1 MVSAVLCKGTWAA
14 DSAVT
19 SELGATASLQWESV
33 LHAQH
38 CGLHKSCWLGATEHA
53 KSKSC
58 LQGYRYRHWHKLE
71 ALQVSLSCYGQH
83 VQVQNWTKDAGPLL
97 HLHQHIRA
105 LHLQTVLACAQDDV
119 VMCVWK
125 TICLGCVCTGQ
136 PWLTITWPL
145 CQVNIWLSFKA
156 GWEPDPEMQILGI
169 MSRFRLWNA
178 YCPEWKKITKA
189 AR

>member
-1 MVSAVLCKGTWAA
+1 MLCKGTWAA

-53 KSKSC
+53 KSRSC
-58 LQGYRYRHWHKLE
+58 LQGYRYRHWHKQRHCRSRLAVMANMSRCRTEQQMQDHCCIIAFASEAHVSFASAKCVGMCTGRCSHVCLE
-71 ALQVSLSCYGQH
+71 KFVLVVFVLVSLDWPALDHCVKLTY
-83 VQVQNWTKDAGPLL
+83 DCLL
-97 HLHQHIRA
+97 R
-105 LHLQTVLACAQDDV
+105 LAES
-119 VMCVWK
+119 
-125 TICLGCVCTGQ
+125 LG
-136 PWLTITWPL
+136 
-145 CQVNIWLSFKA
+145 
-156 GWEPDPEMQILGI
+156 MQILGI

-178 YCPEWKKITKA
+178 YCPEWKKITRA